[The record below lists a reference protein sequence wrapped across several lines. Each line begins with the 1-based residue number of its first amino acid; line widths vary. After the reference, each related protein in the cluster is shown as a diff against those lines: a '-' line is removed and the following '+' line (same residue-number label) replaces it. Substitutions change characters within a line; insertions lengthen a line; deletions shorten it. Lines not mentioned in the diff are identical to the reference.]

1 MKGEEEEGKV
11 HVRSRQWLWNGGGSR
26 YGNVE
31 GIGRMEEIVEAPGVW
46 KCIYCL

>member
-1 MKGEEEEGKV
+1 MLGA
-11 HVRSRQWLWNGGGSR
+11 GSG
-26 YGNVE
+26 YGMAGMVLNVE